1 MVRQLFHS
9 VSRLGKRHVRHWRN
23 SLKSCGKKTKKP
35 CCLSRCAAG
44 TDPYSSSAIW
54 GSLPWIPERKK
65 KTNKQKGGVKW
76 SVETPHWS
84 FSFDPQPLTLY
95 NSSVGAREKK
105 THARRC
111 ERMRRGL
118 RTKCWGL
125 MRSGG
130 GDKERAPSVLQQGV
144 QAKGS
149 EQTNCCQSVGRR
161 RGRQKKAHART
172 KDLRVSARLCDSV
185 FALNVYM
192 RIH

>member
-1 MVRQLFHS
+1 MSGIEGILWKAVEKKQKNPAACPGARRELTLTAPQLFEDPS
-9 VSRLGKRHVRHWRN
+9 PG
-23 SLKSCGKKTKKP
+23 SLKGKKKSKQTEGRCEVISGNSSLIVLFWP
-35 CCLSRCAAG
+35 PTPHAIQQQRRCA
-44 TDPYSSSAIW
+44 
-54 GSLPWIPERKK
+54 
-65 KTNKQKGGVKW
+65 
-76 SVETPHWS
+76 
-84 FSFDPQPLTLY
+84 
-95 NSSVGAREKK
+95 EKK

-111 ERMRRGL
+111 ERMRLGL

-161 RGRQKKAHART
+161 RGKQKKAHART
-172 KDLRVSARLCDSV
+172 KDLCVSARLCDSV